1 MSVRSLLVSLSR
13 PLSGLTRFKHEHA
26 LMVGGGVALLLG
38 GLSALAMA
46 LAPMAPDIER
56 LPPRLVTESVQA
68 LDIAQQLESLAG
80 QPAELSRTLVLRGPD
95 TIGAVLRRAGVLD
108 ASAASQLGQD
118 DELRTALATRGVR
131 TVELRHSAAGQ
142 LLQLP
147 SPRFR
152 TARSPLLSRK
162 KSVDPEPLYQLGNFQ
177 AGH

>member
-95 TIGAVLRRAGVLD
+95 TIGAVLRRTGVLD
-108 ASAASQLGQD
+108 AAAASQLGQ
-118 DELRTALATRGVR
+118 
-131 TVELRHSAAGQ
+131 
-142 LLQLP
+142 
-147 SPRFR
+147 
-152 TARSPLLSRK
+152 ARSTAQ
-162 KSVDPEPLYQLGNFQ
+162 PEMDAAMMWARPRMTAPRMIASAVF
-177 AGH
+177 